1 MEFTKA
7 TLETN
12 GTQTAYSE
20 GNPIVSGNFMLSRFK
35 TLPDT
40 YLSEGN
46 WIFGRVKKLPL
57 LLRIGDIS
65 YWEKQ
70 RG

>member
-46 WIFGRVKKLPL
+46 
-57 LLRIGDIS
+57 
-65 YWEKQ
+65 
-70 RG
+70 